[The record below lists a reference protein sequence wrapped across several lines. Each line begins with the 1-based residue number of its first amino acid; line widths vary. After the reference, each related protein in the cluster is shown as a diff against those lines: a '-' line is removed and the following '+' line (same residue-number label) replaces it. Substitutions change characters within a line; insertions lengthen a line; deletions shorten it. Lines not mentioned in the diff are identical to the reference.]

1 MPQHTLPAFPFLFSF
16 LQQYCTVA
24 DHCPVS
30 LILLN
35 LVDCCCDCR
44 CRSGINDNI
53 IDISIEHILY
63 CQRTTLIS
71 YAFCRKS
78 REIPFFASFN
88 IILSCC
94 SLLNT
99 DLIRLF
105 QFCKFAATSSALLQS
120 SNAVSLLGTI
130 RRWDAE

>member
-78 REIPFFASFN
+78 REIPVFASFN

-94 SLLNT
+94 AM
-99 DLIRLF
+99 LI
-105 QFCKFAATSSALLQS
+105 CKAVKKNFSKKTAAVIGAAAFAG
-120 SNAVSLLGTI
+120 AVLAVIVIARTPMPL
-130 RRWDAE
+130 